1 MVMFSR
7 REKLLKHSKGLCI
20 PHLPRELK
28 HELVLLCKLL
38 VLLELLRRSA
48 GIPSDTQGN
57 ALKAKDLQKAE
68 KTQGL
73 GQLPVLGDKMEFFLW
88 MDYLVITA
96 QAFLAPFLN

>member
-28 HELVLLCKLL
+28 HELVLLCELL

-96 QAFLAPFLN
+96 QAFLPPFLN